1 MTRIKNKSPGTQ
13 GQEKGFKKNTKKSDY
28 TTTGDVCWDES
39 ETKPQYRWA
48 KIGDES
54 DRESSWVQNKV
65 GLPLLEKKPR
75 WNQPYKETNQN
86 FQEDWRRPFTDTQEL
101 TSLPSIQNNTGL
113 YLTKIKPKPSRKKD
127 CRPKL
132 FMSRDIKSPQH
143 NISKQHPAVKR

>member
-113 YLTKIKPKPSRKKD
+113 
-127 CRPKL
+127 
-132 FMSRDIKSPQH
+132 
-143 NISKQHPAVKR
+143 